1 MHTKDQNSGKQRWNS
16 DLMSREENTADK
28 LIKTT
33 DYRTLVT
40 INFLLILNI
49 RSFRTKLL
57 LSVSLHRQRDQV
69 LQSLSKI
76 KSYRIDFT
84 MANTNDTIATDSA
97 RLRSTPTSQPNN
109 NNNVCSDSME
119 DVDENDVMMQGEDD
133 NDNDNNSIPTTM
145 GVRAACMELT
155 KRNRSAC
162 HPRDR
167 IDNYASNDNISV
179 AENVSSFFIPLPIPV
194 APGQVAS
201 TSYQQQQQQQQQMSM
216 DDNDCPDDIS
226 TLTEYSMEEN
236 DEDNL
241 SQTTANTAWTCVT
254 EVTGSTIAAEP
265 RQHNFGAMDP
275 RNLSRRRILAN
286 KRTRVK
292 QSQETGNSGLF
303 RDNRINRG
311 SDKQKR
317 RRKA

>member
-1 MHTKDQNSGKQRWNS
+1 
-16 DLMSREENTADK
+16 
-28 LIKTT
+28 
-33 DYRTLVT
+33 
-40 INFLLILNI
+40 
-49 RSFRTKLL
+49 
-57 LSVSLHRQRDQV
+57 
-69 LQSLSKI
+69 
-76 KSYRIDFT
+76 

-97 RLRSTPTSQPNN
+97 RLRSRPTSQPN

-133 NDNDNNSIPTTM
+133 NDNNSIPTTM
-145 GVRAACMELT
+145 GVRAACMEFT
-155 KRNRSAC
+155 NRNRSAC
-162 HPRDR
+162 GPRDR

-179 AENVSSFFIPLPIPV
+179 AENVSSFFIPLPVPA

-201 TSYQQQQQQQQQMSM
+201 ASTDQKQAYQQEQQMSM

-241 SQTTANTAWTCVT
+241 SHTTANTSWTCVT
-254 EVTGSTIAAEP
+254 EVTRSTTAAEP
-265 RQHNFGAMDP
+265 RQQNFGAMDP

-286 KRTRVK
+286 KRTRVQ
-292 QSQETGNSGLF
+292 QSQETGNPGLF

-311 SDKQKR
+311 SDKLKR